1 MSIENKSVILNE
13 ERTKRNELLNI
24 LFICSR
30 NQWRSRTAEDL
41 FKNHPMHQIRSAGTA
56 PSARIK
62 VSEKTIQWA
71 DLILVMEK
79 RHKEI
84 LREKFGAGL
93 REKKVRVLDIPD
105 EYGYM
110 DPELVEILEWHWQ
123 SILGFGKR

>member
-1 MSIENKSVILNE
+1 
-13 ERTKRNELLNI
+13 
-24 LFICSR
+24 
-30 NQWRSRTAEDL
+30 
-41 FKNHPMHQIRSAGTA
+41 MHQIRSAGTA